1 MRGKE
6 KRESGKARLR
16 AKASAEGNDGKIRR
30 GDKRKQKVRKRA
42 KKEESVQNQDKEPP
56 RRGASSHSQRQTI
69 PQKTRLHKHPAAQ
82 HAKTATQP

>member
-30 GDKRKQKVRKRA
+30 GDIKEAKSEEKSEKRGERA
-42 KKEESVQNQDKEPP
+42 ESRQRPPPP
-56 RRGASSHSQRQTI
+56 RRILAFPTPSH
-69 PQKTRLHKHPAAQ
+69 
-82 HAKTATQP
+82 TARNPPP